1 MPYKSKEQKRQ
12 KQRDWVRQKRDEGST
27 NVEPILPKGSTGS
40 IKMSNPVEPY
50 VEPLLGEV
58 AVSMFGEDSGGG
70 IYAWLRNSGRR
81 ECLKAIVGALKPG
94 IGRNVTLGPWGPDME
109 IVADMLGAL
118 KGYGIK

>member
-1 MPYKSKEQKRQ
+1 MPYKSKEQLRQ

-27 NVEPILPKGSTGS
+27 NVEPIQPKGSTNS

-50 VEPLLGEV
+50 VEPLL
-58 AVSMFGEDSGGG
+58 AKISMFEEDSGGG
-70 IYAWLRNSGRR
+70 IYAWLRDSGRR

-94 IGRNVTLGPWGPDME
+94 IGKNITLGPWGPDME
-109 IVADMLGAL
+109 IVADMLGTL